1 LNHIPV
7 LLPIHERMSLTYH
20 INPELTVEQFIQ
32 VLRDSTLAER
42 RPVDEPDRIAAMLKN
57 ADVTITAQDGDRL
70 VGVARAI
77 TDYSYCCY
85 LSDLAVAS
93 DYQRQGIGRELMRR
107 LQDYL
112 GDNVSIYLI
121 AAPKA
126 REYYPYVGLTQ
137 VESAWMIPKK
147 S

>member
-1 LNHIPV
+1 
-7 LLPIHERMSLTYH
+7 MSLTYE
-20 INPELTVEQFIQ
+20 INPNLTPEQFIQ
-32 VLRDSTLAER
+32 VLRASTLAER
-42 RPVDEPDRIAAMLKN
+42 RPVEEPERIAAMLKN
-57 ADVTITAQDGDRL
+57 ADVTITARDGDRL

-85 LSDLAVAS
+85 LSDLAVAE

-107 LQDYL
+107 LQEHL
-112 GDNVSIYLI
+112 GDKVSIYLV

-126 REYYPYVGLTQ
+126 RDYYPHVGLIQ
-137 VESAWMIPKK
+137 VESAWVMPKK